1 MMNEDDVEKL
11 RERIR
16 AARREIPSDL
26 VLKKGRVVN
35 VFSGTV
41 EECDVAVHQGYVAG
55 LGLNY
60 DGKEVVDVK
69 GKWVVPGFMD
79 AHIHIESSMLLP
91 SSLAS
96 ALLPHGTTA
105 LVADPHEIA
114 NVMGIEGIR
123 FMLRESEGLPLDIF
137 FMAPSCV
144 PASPFET
151 SGAQLKAKDLQP
163 LKAEKRILGLGELMN
178 YPRVL
183 MGDGEVLE
191 KVALFQDRIIDG
203 HGPSLT
209 GYDLQ
214 AYLSA
219 GIKSDHETSYRNEG
233 FEKMKGGMMV
243 MIREGTS
250 AKNLQELLSLV
261 QPANSRRFCFVS
273 DDLHP
278 QDILEKGHLDATLKK
293 AVALGLDPVT
303 AVQLVTLNPAEHFGL
318 DDRGAVGP
326 GFRADLVVLDNLE
339 GFAVNKVYKD
349 GRLRVDGGALVES
362 LPKARPSIPSWPLKI
377 HSMAPEQLQIPGK
390 DAEARVIEL
399 LPGLILTKARIEKVR
414 VANGQVVCDTGAD
427 ILKLAVVERH
437 RGSGRI
443 GLGLVRGFRLKR
455 GALASTVAHDSHNV
469 IAVGVDDRDICLA
482 VEELES
488 MGGGMVVTA
497 SGEVLAKTPLEIAGL
512 MSGEDLRTLG
522 SRLRELNHAAA
533 QLGCSIPEPFMAL
546 SFLALPV
553 IPELKLTDLG
563 LVDVNRFSIVPLFVE
578 PE

>member
-1 MMNEDDVEKL
+1 MMNEGEIEKL

-55 LGLNY
+55 LGPNY
-60 DGKEVVDVK
+60 GGKEVVDVR

-91 SSLAS
+91 SRLAS

-151 SGAQLKAKDLQP
+151 SGAQLKASDLQF
-163 LKAEKRILGLGELMN
+163 LKAEKRILGLAELMN
-178 YPRVL
+178 YPGVL
-183 MGDGEVLE
+183 MGDGEVLA
-191 KVALFQDRIIDG
+191 KVALFQDTIIDG
-203 HGPSLT
+203 HSPSLT

-219 GIKSDHETSYRNEG
+219 GIKSDHETSNRNEG
-233 FEKMKGGMMV
+233 LEKMKGGMMV

-261 QPANSRRFCFVS
+261 QPTNSRRFCFVS

-278 QDILEKGHLDATLKK
+278 KDILERGHLDVTLKK

-318 DDRGAVGP
+318 KDRGAVGP
-326 GFRADLVVLDNLE
+326 GFRADLVVLDDLE

-349 GRLRVDGGALVES
+349 GRLRVDRGELAEC
-362 LPKARPSIPSWPLKI
+362 PSKEHPPIPSWPLKI
-377 HSMAPEQLQIPGK
+377 HPMAPEQLQIPGK
-390 DAEARVIEL
+390 DSEARVIEL
-399 LPGLILTKARIEKVR
+399 IPGQILTKARIEKVR
-414 VANGQVVCDTGAD
+414 VENGWVVCDTRAD
-427 ILKLAVVERH
+427 ILKLTVVERH

-469 IAVGVDDRDICLA
+469 IAIGVDDGDICLA
-482 VEELES
+482 VEELDF

-497 SGEVLAKTPLEIAGL
+497 GSEVLAKTPLEIAGL
-512 MSGEDLRTLG
+512 MSREDLRTLA
-522 SRLRELNHAAA
+522 SQLRELNHAAA

-563 LVDVNRFSIVPLFVE
+563 LVDVNQFSIVPLFVE
-578 PE
+578 HE

>member
-1 MMNEDDVEKL
+1 MSEDEVEKL

-41 EECDVAVHQGYVAG
+41 EECDVAVHQGYIAG
-55 LGLNY
+55 LGPDY
-60 DGKEVVDVK
+60 DGKEVVDVG

-79 AHIHIESSMLLP
+79 GHIHIESSMLLP
-91 SSLAS
+91 SGLAS

-123 FMLRESEGLPLDIF
+123 FMLMESEGLPLDMF

-151 SGAQLKAKDLQP
+151 SGAQLKAKDLRF
-163 LKAEKRILGLGELMN
+163 LKTEKRILGLAELMN
-178 YPRVL
+178 YPGVL
-183 MGDGEVLE
+183 MGDGEVLA
-191 KVALFQDRIIDG
+191 KIASFQDSIIDG
-203 HGPSLT
+203 HSPSLT

-214 AYLSA
+214 AYLST
-219 GIKSDHETSYRNEG
+219 GVKSDHETSRKDEG
-233 FEKMKGGMMV
+233 LEKLKGGMMV
-243 MIREGTS
+243 MIREGTL
-250 AKNLQELLSLV
+250 AKNLQDLLSLV
-261 QPANSRRFCFVS
+261 QPTNSRRFCFVS

-278 QDILEKGHLDATLKK
+278 KDILEKGHLDATLRK
-293 AVALGLDPVT
+293 AVSLGLNPVT

-318 DDRGAVGP
+318 KDRGAVGP
-326 GFRADLVVLDNLE
+326 GFRADVVVLDNLE
-339 GFAVNKVYKD
+339 GFSVDKVYKD
-349 GRLRVDGGALVES
+349 GRLWVDRGELVES
-362 LPKARPSIPSWPLKI
+362 LSKAHLPIPSWPLRI
-377 HSMAPEQLQIPGK
+377 HPMAPEQLKIPGK
-390 DAEARVIEL
+390 AGEARIIEL
-399 LPGLILTKARIEKVR
+399 VPGQVLTKARIEKVR
-414 VANGQVVCDTGAD
+414 VEGGQVVSDTGAD
-427 ILKLAVVERH
+427 ILKIAVVERH
-437 RGSGRI
+437 KGSGRI

-469 IAVGVDDRDICLA
+469 IAVGVDDRDIFAA
-482 VEELES
+482 VEELEVI
-488 MGGGMVVTA
+488 GGGMVVTA
-497 SGEVLAKTPLEIAGL
+497 DGKVFAKTPLEVAGL
-512 MSGEDLRTLG
+512 MSREPLRTLASQLG
-522 SRLRELNHAAA
+522 ELNHAAA

-563 LVDVNRFSIVPLFVE
+563 LVDVNRFSTVPLFVE
-578 PE
+578 RG

>member
-69 GKWVVPGFMD
+69 RKWVVPGFMD
-79 AHIHIESSMLLP
+79 GHIHIESSMLLP

-144 PASPFET
+144 PPSPFET
-151 SGAQLKAKDLQP
+151 SGAQLKAKDLQF
-163 LKAEKRILGLGELMN
+163 LKAEKRILGLAELMN
-178 YPRVL
+178 YPGVL

-219 GIKSDHETSYRNEG
+219 GIKSDHETSHRNEG
-233 FEKMKGGMMV
+233 LEKMKGGMMV

-261 QPANSRRFCFVS
+261 QPTNSRRFCFVS

-278 QDILEKGHLDATLKK
+278 KDILERGHLDVTLKK

-318 DDRGAVGP
+318 KDRGAVGA

-349 GRLRVDGGALVES
+349 GRLRVDRGELAES
-362 LPKARPSIPSWPLKI
+362 PSRAHPSIPSWPLKI
-377 HSMAPEQLQIPGK
+377 HPMSPEKLQIPGK

-399 LPGLILTKARIEKVR
+399 LPGQILTKARIEKVR
-414 VANGQVVCDTGAD
+414 VENGQVVCDTRAD

-469 IAVGVDDRDICLA
+469 IAVGVDDKDICLA
-482 VEELES
+482 VGELEA

-497 SGEVLAKTPLEIAGL
+497 GSEVLAKMPLEIAGL
-512 MSGEDLRTLG
+512 MSREDLRTLG

-578 PE
+578 RE